1 MSGGS
6 VSVRDDLTALMMI
19 PGLSGYE
26 ERVATAIRSRLDA
39 IGLAHRTDRMGNVI
53 ASVEGDPDA
62 PSLMLFTHMDQLGFI
77 VRKVREDGLI
87 RVERMGGVPERALA
101 SQQVLLCV
109 GDGRDVP
116 AIIVN
121 KAHHSTTPDEKYQV
135 VKAPDLLV
143 DAGFADKAEADGAG
157 VRIGTPIVYQPHVME
172 LGAHRVAGTSV
183 DDRAGCAA
191 QLAVAEA
198 LAKRSAGPTVHLVFS
213 VQEEFN
219 LRGAQVAAQAL
230 QPDMAIQIDLMLASD
245 TPDMAERGDMEL
257 GGGPGISLYSFHG
270 RGTLNGV
277 LPHPAMVR
285 LMEQSADDLGLP
297 LQRSAQVGVLTDLS
311 YVQLVGEGVA
321 AIDVGFPMRY
331 SHSSTECC
339 DVRDL
344 EALAALLT
352 KAISAITPDFSLDR
366 GSS

>member
-1 MSGGS
+1 MSVPRAS
-6 VSVRDDLTALMMI
+6 IRDDLTSLMMI

-26 ERVATAIRSRLDA
+26 ERVAAAIRARLDS
-39 IGLAHRTDRMGNVI
+39 IGLTHRTDRMGNVI
-53 ASVEGDPDA
+53 ATVDGDPDA

-77 VRKVREDGLI
+77 VRKVRDDGLI

-109 GDGRDVP
+109 GDGNDIP
-116 AIIVN
+116 AIITN

-135 VKAPDLLV
+135 VRAPDLLV
-143 DAGFADKAEADGAG
+143 DAGFADKADAENAG
-157 VRIGTPIVYQPHVME
+157 VRIGTPIVYQPSVME
-172 LGAHRVAGTSV
+172 LGEHRVAGTSV
-183 DDRAGCAA
+183 DDRAGCAV
-191 QLAVAEA
+191 QLAVAEE
-198 LAKRSAGPTVHLVFS
+198 LAQRNSGPTVYLVFS

-219 LRGAQVAAQAL
+219 LRGAQVAAQSL
-230 QPDMAIQIDLMLASD
+230 QPDMAIQIDLMLAND
-245 TPDMAERGDMEL
+245 TPDMVERGDMVL
-257 GGGPGISLYSFHG
+257 GGGPGMSLYSFHG

-277 LPHPAMVR
+277 IPHPAMVR
-285 LMEQSADDLGLP
+285 LMEESAEVLGMS

-321 AIDVGFPMRY
+321 SLDVGFPMRY

-344 EALAALLT
+344 EGLAALLT
-352 KAISAITPDFSLDR
+352 QAIGSITPDFSLDR
-366 GSS
+366 GAA

>member
-1 MSGGS
+1 MAL
-6 VSVRDDLTALMMI
+6 RDDLTALMMI
-19 PGLSGYE
+19 PGLAGYE
-26 ERVATAIRSRLDA
+26 ERVAAAIRTRLDGM
-39 IGLAHRTDRMGNVI
+39 GLVHRTDRMGNVI
-53 ASVEGDPDA
+53 ATVKGDSDA

-77 VRKVREDGLI
+77 VRKVRDDGLI

-101 SQQVLLCV
+101 SQAVLLCV
-109 GDGRDVP
+109 GEGHDLP
-116 AIIVN
+116 AIIIN

-135 VKAPDLLV
+135 VRAPDLLV
-143 DAGFADKAEADGAG
+143 DAGFADKAEAKKAG
-157 VRIGTPIVYQPHVME
+157 VRIGTPIVYQPHAMA

-183 DDRAGCAA
+183 DDRAGCAV
-191 QLAVAEA
+191 QLAVAQA
-198 LAKRSAGPTVHLVFS
+198 LAERSAGPTVHLVFS

-219 LRGAQVAAQAL
+219 LRGAQVAAQSL
-230 QPDMAIQIDLMLASD
+230 KPDMAIQIDLMLASD
-245 TPDMAERGDMEL
+245 TPDMAERGDMVL
-257 GGGPGISLYSFHG
+257 GGGPGMSLYSFHG

-277 LPHPAMVR
+277 IPHPAMVE
-285 LMEQSADDLGLP
+285 LMDKSAEALGMP

-321 AIDVGFPMRY
+321 SLDVGFPMRY

-352 KAISAITPDFSLDR
+352 QAVGSITPDFSLDR
-366 GSS
+366 G